1 MLLGS
6 FVSSSSSLP
15 HNHLSLSFAPLSPS
29 RVMATNWLFK
39 ELPECY
45 IILGFVFFFSGST
58 TSQFVL
64 ADFFVPA
71 AAAAAAYQA
80 H

>member
-6 FVSSSSSLP
+6 FVSSSSSFP

-29 RVMATNWLFK
+29 RVMATNWLLR

-45 IILGFVFFFSGST
+45 IILGFVFFSGST
-58 TSQFVL
+58 SSQFVL
-64 ADFFVPA
+64 AGFFVPA
-71 AAAAAAYQA
+71 AAAAAYQA